1 MKFELAI
8 AKRLQLLSD
17 DKTNR
22 SAAFTLNIAM
32 VGISLA
38 IVIMVISIAIVF
50 GFKSTIVNKLAD
62 FQPHIRIT
70 NGQQNISGDNTID
83 FNEFRSLIKEMDK
96 SEFASVSLVAETPC
110 IIKTN
115 KEFSGLIFKGISF
128 EFDTTKIAGSIIKG
142 TFRCDSNNIVIA
154 KTIANKMNLK
164 PGDRPMVYFVKDDK
178 IRQRRLNISGIFNSE
193 IEEFDKNYIFGNI
206 NVVQSVNNWNSNSGS
221 SVQIFLK
228 DLSNLDKLR
237 ESIIAC
243 IYQGLYKTESQTIY
257 QLSTITEENSTYFAW
272 LDLLDTNIIVI
283 ITLMTLVACF
293 SLIAGLLIVVL
304 NRTNMIGILKAL
316 GANNSAIRKIFI
328 YLSGKLII
336 KAIIIGNITGFAF
349 ILIQKYFH
357 LIKLDPETYYM
368 SYVPVEI
375 NIWLLVFNICA
386 LLVAFISLIGPSY
399 IITSLSPAKTIK
411 FE

>member
-1 MKFELAI
+1 MNFELAV

-17 DKTNR
+17 DKANR

-38 IVIMVISIAIVF
+38 IVIMIISIAIVF

-70 NGQQNISGDNTID
+70 NGQQDASGNNVID
-83 FNEFRSLIKEMDK
+83 FNEFNSLIGGMDK
-96 SEFASVSLVAETPC
+96 SGMASLSLVAETPC

-115 KEFSGLIFKGISF
+115 KEFSGLFFKGISSD
-128 EFDTTKIAGSIIKG
+128 FDSTKISASITEGS
-142 TFRCDSNNIVIA
+142 FQCDSNNIVIA
-154 KTIANKMNLK
+154 KTIADKMNLK
-164 PGDRPMVYFVKDDK
+164 AGDRPMIYFVKDDK
-178 IRQRRLNISGIFNSE
+178 IRQRRLNICGIFNSE
-193 IEEFDKNYIFGNI
+193 IEDFDKNYIFGNI
-206 NVVQSVNNWNSNSGS
+206 DVVQSVNNWNSTSGT

-228 DLSNLDKLR
+228 DLSNLNQFRK
-237 ESIIAC
+237 SIIAC
-243 IYQGLYKTESQTIY
+243 IYQGLYSTESQTVY
-257 QLSTITEENSTYFAW
+257 QLTTITEENSTYFAW

-304 NRTNMIGILKAL
+304 NRTNMIGILKSL
-316 GANNSAIRKIFI
+316 GANNSTIRKIFI

-336 KAIIIGNITGFAF
+336 KAMIIGNIIGFTF
-349 ILIQKYFH
+349 IIIQKYFH
-357 LIKLDPETYYM
+357 LIKLDPGTYYM

-375 NIWLLVFNICA
+375 NVWLLVFNFCA